1 MRSDRTDRYK
11 LMTGFMEINWPF
23 FMQVEKEE
31 TLRKWAEKKYE
42 IDKGMTLGASHCKL
56 VKFNPVE
63 HH

>member
-1 MRSDRTDRYK
+1 
-11 LMTGFMEINWPF
+11 MEINWPF

-42 IDKGMTLGASHCKL
+42 IDKGMTLGASRCKL